1 MISLEM
7 DLEKLKSEAKTV
19 LSIMAAIGLLTIIL
33 GIASGNYRGQFLCLT
48 LGLIV
53 VFFSVVELIR
63 SLRGA
68 NVRSIGIP
76 YIQGLWVSA
85 SMGLG
90 YVVTSPAPYF
100 QLPPLFSAILF
111 IIGWVLL
118 GLGVYKLLSVSRKTG
133 LPLAV

>member
-1 MISLEM
+1 M
-7 DLEKLKSEAKTV
+7 DLEKLRNEAKTV
-19 LSIMAAIGLLTIIL
+19 LSVTAAIGLLTIVL
-33 GIASGNYRGQFLCLT
+33 GIASGNHRGQFLCLT

-53 VFFSVVELIR
+53 VFFSTVELVR
-63 SLRGA
+63 SLKGA
-68 NVRSIGIP
+68 DVRSIGIP

-100 QLPPLFSAILF
+100 QLPPLFSAMLF

-118 GLGVYKLLSVSRKTG
+118 GLGVYRLLSVSRRTG
-133 LPLAV
+133 LPLAI